1 MLAPSLVWR
10 EEIEGTSCS
19 RMATTMS
26 KPAGARFGC
35 DLRAIVGRRRGAAER
50 HCPNLEGDAKKNS
63 RKLGGKG
70 SKILG

>member
-1 MLAPSLVWR
+1 
-10 EEIEGTSCS
+10 
-19 RMATTMS
+19 MS

-63 RKLGGKG
+63 KKLGGKG

>member
-1 MLAPSLVWR
+1 
-10 EEIEGTSCS
+10 
-19 RMATTMS
+19 MS

-50 HCPNLEGDAKKNS
+50 HCPNWEGEMQKKKNS
-63 RKLGGKG
+63 KKLGGKG